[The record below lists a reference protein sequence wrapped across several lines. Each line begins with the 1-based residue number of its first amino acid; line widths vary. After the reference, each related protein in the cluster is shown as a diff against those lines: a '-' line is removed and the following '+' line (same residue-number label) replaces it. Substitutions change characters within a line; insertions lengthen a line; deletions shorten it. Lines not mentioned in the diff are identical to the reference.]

1 MGEQIEYKTAS
12 DRGRRMNS
20 DQRSAD
26 LVLSGGGVLGI
37 AHVGVVSVLE
47 ERGYRFERIAGTSA
61 GSIVGSLLAA
71 GMPSARLGEI
81 MRSLDYPSFLDKDK
95 LDRLPL
101 LGPPLSVVLENGYA
115 EGGRFVKWLGDEL
128 AELGVSTFGDL
139 RLDDDG
145 AGVRPERRWK
155 LVVTAADVTRGQFV
169 RLPWDYER
177 YGLDPDEQPVVDA
190 VRASISVPYLF
201 EPARLRHPGGE
212 SLLVDGGLITN
223 YPIDVFD
230 RRDGGR
236 PERPTFGAIVVPHL
250 PEGLPR
256 LGVPGLRAARLLPPF
271 RFLEALVATALA
283 GRDHGYLAQPWVR
296 ARSIEVDNLGVNPF
310 DFSIRSEVVDEL
322 YASGRRAATEFL
334 ERWSFPDY
342 VDRYRESTAA

>member
-1 MGEQIEYKTAS
+1 
-12 DRGRRMNS
+12 MNAEGL
-20 DQRSAD
+20 SAD

-47 ERGYRFERIAGTSA
+47 EHGYRFERIAGTSA

-71 GMPSARLGEI
+71 GMPSPRLGEI

-95 LDRLPL
+95 LDRIPL
-101 LGPPLSVVLENGYA
+101 LGPPLSVVLENGYSEGRRFA
-115 EGGRFVKWLGDEL
+115 EWLGREL
-128 AELGVSTFGDL
+128 AELGVTTFGDL
-139 RLDDDG
+139 RLRDDG
-145 AGVRPERRWK
+145 AGGRVERRWR

-201 EPARLRHPGGE
+201 EPARLRHPDGE

-230 RRDGGR
+230 RRDGRR
-236 PERPTFGAIVVPHL
+236 PRRPTFGAIVVPRL
-250 PEGLPR
+250 PVEGPR
-256 LGVPGLRAARLLPPF
+256 LGVPGLRAARRLPPL
-271 RFLEALVATALA
+271 RFLEALVATALI
-283 GRDHGYLAQPWVR
+283 GRDQGHLAQPWVR

-310 DFSIRSEVVDEL
+310 DFSISPEVVDRL
-322 YASGRRAATEFL
+322 YESGRRAATEFL
-334 ERWSFPDY
+334 AGWSFPDY
-342 VDRYRESTAA
+342 IARYRQPGAA